1 MENGKCEKVCVFTIR
16 WDVSQEEDL
25 FAAGWDIVPQ
35 ICYLL
40 LGSFSGKQELKW
52 REVVSN
58 CCFQAWQAAA
68 GAGGIGGSTVK
79 SLKCW
84 LSQLLARYLIFKL
97 EDTQR
102 FSLGAVSEI
111 VYNSF
116 LCCVWMKYFV
126 SHEMYSQSQGT
137 AEREAVCTWSQTSSD
152 FAVYLQLSFSG
163 TFAFKRSQDAQEKY
177 FLCLLHWLGQ
187 QRRGRRSSQVWLL
200 YLGGVGSVSDQC
212 LGTTNSSSSGM
223 WLRLGL
229 PNSCV
234 NPAEATIRRD
244 YHREQAL
251 PTILPS
257 GTFWAVRG
265 RRSS

>member
-1 MENGKCEKVCVFTIR
+1 MFPRSDPLLPQSTGCWLSMENGKCEKVCVFTIR

-137 AEREAVCTWSQTSSD
+137 AEREAVCMWSQTSSD
-152 FAVYLQLSFSG
+152 CAVYLQLSFSG
-163 TFAFKRSQDAQEKY
+163 TFAFKRVKMHKKKA
-177 FLCLLHWLGQ
+177 F
-187 QRRGRRSSQVWLL
+187 
-200 YLGGVGSVSDQC
+200 SVSYIDWASRGEAGDPARCGCCTWEVLDQC
-212 LGTTNSSSSGM
+212 LISVWVPQTAPALGCGSG
-223 WLRLGL
+223 WDCQTPVSTLQR
-229 PNSCV
+229 
-234 NPAEATIRRD
+234 
-244 YHREQAL
+244 QQ
-251 PTILPS
+251 
-257 GTFWAVRG
+257 
-265 RRSS
+265 